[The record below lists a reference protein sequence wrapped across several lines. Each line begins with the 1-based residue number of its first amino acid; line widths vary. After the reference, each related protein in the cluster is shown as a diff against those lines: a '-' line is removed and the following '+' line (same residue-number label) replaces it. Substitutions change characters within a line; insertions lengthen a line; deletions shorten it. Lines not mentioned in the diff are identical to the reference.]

1 MSKAKTNNPK
11 SLENLS
17 FVITTRTILLGI
29 LLIAVIWL
37 ILKIK
42 LIILS
47 LFVAV
52 ILALALEPIV
62 EWMMKKRVPKVP
74 SVIITVL
81 GVLTLLVIFSII
93 AVVPMFKETGKLLRD
108 FPGIIEQYAMI
119 PEYNSFITDLNTE
132 IDQNLNFNTA
142 EGGFKVL
149 FGTLSNISSG
159 ALAIFGTV
167 ISILFFTVYILLD
180 FNNFR
185 ELFINLFP
193 PENRSTVKKIV
204 LEVESKL
211 GMWLRGQ
218 VILML
223 AVGLIT
229 YIGLYIIEIFI
240 GDVAYL
246 ESIALIA
253 GILEIVPIIGPIVA
267 SVFAVLIGFT
277 SSPVV
282 GISILILFIIIQQ
295 AENSILVPKVMER
308 AVGFRPIVTM
318 VAILA
323 GGNLFGVM
331 GALLAVPISLIIT
344 IIFQHIYSS
353 QS

>member
-108 FPGIIEQYAMI
+108 FPGIIEQYAMV

-193 PENRSTVKKIV
+193 P
-204 LEVESKL
+204 
-211 GMWLRGQ
+211 
-218 VILML
+218 
-223 AVGLIT
+223 
-229 YIGLYIIEIFI
+229 
-240 GDVAYL
+240 
-246 ESIALIA
+246 
-253 GILEIVPIIGPIVA
+253 
-267 SVFAVLIGFT
+267 
-277 SSPVV
+277 
-282 GISILILFIIIQQ
+282 
-295 AENSILVPKVMER
+295 
-308 AVGFRPIVTM
+308 
-318 VAILA
+318 
-323 GGNLFGVM
+323 
-331 GALLAVPISLIIT
+331 
-344 IIFQHIYSS
+344 
-353 QS
+353 